1 MAFSFR
7 SWVAIACLIALAAPG
22 APTLAQASTARLEG
36 TILGLDGAPASGL
49 EVVLIGEGGAEIASA
64 KTDAA
69 GAYVISDVPP
79 GSYGLGLVLLN
90 GTAVTVPGDDVVL
103 VAGEV
108 TRRDLQLVH
117 ATPAQPETPAAP
129 PPVTAGKVELWWA
142 GLSPTMKGLAIGGA
156 VAAVALIVIAVS
168 SGGDDEEESAS
179 SF

>member
-22 APTLAQASTARLEG
+22 APALAQASTARLEG
-36 TILGLDGAPASGL
+36 TILGLDGAPAPGL

-64 KTDAA
+64 KTDAS
-69 GAYVISDVPP
+69 GAYVFADVPP

-117 ATPAQPETPAAP
+117 STPAPTEVPAAP
-129 PPVTAGKVELWWA
+129 PPVTAGKVELWWV
-142 GLSPTMKGLAIGGA
+142 GLSPAMKGLAIGGA
-156 VAAVALIVIAVS
+156 VAAATLIVIAF
-168 SGGDDEEESAS
+168 SGGDDDDEESAS
-179 SF
+179 PF